1 MLILLLLCSHKHMY
15 EQHSLYNSNTI
26 LYIYIYIYI
35 SAVKFQ
41 ILGCSRE
48 LQKLKKISS
57 SRELQ
62 ISHI

>member
-1 MLILLLLCSHKHMY
+1 MHILVFIFRIIISYFL
-15 EQHSLYNSNTI
+15 NI
-26 LYIYIYIYI
+26 P

-48 LQKLKKISS
+48 LNILKFCSGEIQIFKKISS

>member
-1 MLILLLLCSHKHMY
+1 MNNNYDMTTYI
-15 EQHSLYNSNTI
+15 
-26 LYIYIYIYI
+26 YIYIYIYI

-41 ILGCSRE
+41 ILCCSRE
-48 LQKLKKISS
+48 LQILKFCSRELQIFKKISS

>member
-1 MLILLLLCSHKHMY
+1 M
-15 EQHSLYNSNTI
+15 E
-26 LYIYIYIYI
+26 YIYIYI

-48 LQKLKKISS
+48 LQILKFCSQELQIFKKISS